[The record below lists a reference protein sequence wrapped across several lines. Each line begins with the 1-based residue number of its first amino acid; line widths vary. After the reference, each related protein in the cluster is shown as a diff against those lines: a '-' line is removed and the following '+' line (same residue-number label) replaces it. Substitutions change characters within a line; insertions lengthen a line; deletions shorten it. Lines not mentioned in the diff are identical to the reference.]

1 MNKLKEDNLVF
12 SLSKTCSTTYNSFI
26 LDFFKVIR
34 SKKFIECIVFNLKF
48 IFLFCTIIWFVYEFL
63 MLNDVFVCYVTQNRL
78 TK

>member
-26 LDFFKVIR
+26 LDFFKV
-34 SKKFIECIVFNLKF
+34 KKFIECIVFSLKF
-48 IFLFCTIIWFVYEFL
+48 VFLFCSIIWFVNEFL
-63 MLNDVFVCYVTQNRL
+63 MLNEIFVCYVTQNRL